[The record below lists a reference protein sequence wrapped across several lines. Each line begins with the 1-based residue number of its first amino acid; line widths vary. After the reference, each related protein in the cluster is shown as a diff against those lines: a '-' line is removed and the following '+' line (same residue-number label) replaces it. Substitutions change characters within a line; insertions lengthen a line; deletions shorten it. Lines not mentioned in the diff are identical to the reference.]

1 MDIKNAK
8 FLLKPGFFIMVSVIC
23 FLTSFE
29 TLAVLALSALVHEA
43 GHLLAIALCGGKV
56 RGLELGFCAF
66 TINYDGRG
74 MSYFLEAAAALSGPA
89 ASFFAAL
96 AAAAIWRRTGL
107 EIMTDLAGMNIV
119 LGLFNLIPI
128 RFLDGGRAVGALAAR
143 FFGEAAA
150 ERVGTVLEAT
160 ALTALLV
167 FGVYVYS
174 RTGDNPSLLI
184 ISASLIIFGCKNRK
198 NSVQSTGS

>member
-1 MDIKNAK
+1 MGIKKEK

-56 RGLELGFCAF
+56 RGIELGFCAF
-66 TINYDGRG
+66 NINYDGRG
-74 MSYFLEAAAALSGPA
+74 MSYFREAAAALSGPA
-89 ASFFAAL
+89 ASLLTAL
-96 AAAAIWRRTGL
+96 ASVLLWRSTGL
-107 EIMTDLAGMNIV
+107 GIMLSLAGMNIV
-119 LGLFNLIPI
+119 LGLFNLMPL

-150 ERVGTVLEAT
+150 EKAGTVLEAA

-174 RTGDNPSLLI
+174 RTGDNPSTLI
-184 ISASLIIFGCKNRK
+184 ISAVLIIFSCKNGK
-198 NSVQSTGS
+198 NSVQSTVS